1 MAISRIESNSIA
13 PSQTLT
19 TPIIAT
25 TMGVGGATPS
35 GSGSGIT
42 FPATQSAST
51 DANTLDDYE
60 EGTWTPTDQSGAGLS
75 LSAMNGYYTKIGRT
89 VIANLIG
96 NFPSTANGS
105 NCKISLPFTTTS
117 GSGFSAQAAGA
128 MMRNGGTQ
136 TVCYCSQGLAFM
148 EFYPLNSF
156 TGQTNAN
163 MSGASIIAT
172 LVYQASA

>member
-60 EGTWTPTDQSGAGLS
+60 EGTWTPTDGSGAGLS
-75 LSAMNGYYTKIGRT
+75 FSQAYGRYIKVGKFVNVWIDIT
-89 VIANLIG
+89 Y
-96 NFPSTANGS
+96 PSTANGS
-105 NCKISLPFTTTS
+105 NAAISSFPFTGGGGGSTPAFTGSPGYSTSSRNMVMEFNSSTT
-117 GSGFSAQAAGA
+117 GTILNMGFS
-128 MMRNGGTQ
+128 TP
-136 TVCYCSQGLAFM
+136 V
-148 EFYPLNSF
+148 
-156 TGQTNAN
+156 TNAQL
-163 MSGASIIAT
+163 STHRAVFT
-172 LVYQASA
+172 LTYAASA